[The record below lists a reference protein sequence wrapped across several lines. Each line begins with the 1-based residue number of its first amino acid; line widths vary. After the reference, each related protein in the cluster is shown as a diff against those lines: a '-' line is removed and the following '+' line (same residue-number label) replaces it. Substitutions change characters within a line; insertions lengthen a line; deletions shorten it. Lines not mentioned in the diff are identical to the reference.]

1 MTVLIDADIVA
12 YRASYSAEELE
23 VSDAEEKVDELLE
36 YILEDTT
43 FDGTPC
49 ELYLT
54 GNGNFRYDVATTVEY
69 KGNRRGTQKPRHLDH
84 VRHYLQRY
92 WDATMSEGE
101 EADDLIGI
109 RATQLFPDCVMASV
123 DKDFLQIPG
132 WHYNTRTGVRQY
144 VSEWDGL
151 KFFYQQI
158 LTGDR
163 ADNIQGLKGIGPKKS
178 EKMLAEATTE
188 QELYDVCVAA
198 YGNPERVLENGRLLW
213 LRREVG
219 QLWEPPR

>member
-12 YRASYSAEELE
+12 YRASYSTEDVE
-23 VSDAEEKVDELLE
+23 VSDAEEKVDELMG

-49 ELYLT
+49 ELFLT
-54 GNGNFRYDVATTVEY
+54 GKGNFRYDVATTVEY
-69 KGNRRGTQKPRHLDH
+69 KGNRRDTQKPRHLDA
-84 VRHYLQRY
+84 VRNYLQKF
-92 WDATMSEGE
+92 WDAEMSEGE

-109 RATQLFPDCVMASV
+109 RATELFPNCVMASV

-132 WHYNTRTGVRQY
+132 WHYNTRTGVRKY
-144 VSEWDGL
+144 VNEWDGL

-188 QELYDVCVAA
+188 QGLYDVCVAA